1 MTPPLLDDAGA
12 LAAAEAVRAVLATGA
27 AARDR
32 DRVLPRAELD
42 AVSDSGLLGI
52 TVPARFGGRPVS
64 TRTVARVF
72 ATLARGDASVA
83 QIPQSH
89 LTFLDALRRT
99 GTDLQQKRWFGE
111 ALAGRRFANAQ
122 SERGT
127 PTVGIDH
134 TSFAPQPDGSLQA
147 TGTKYYCTGAL
158 LAHWL
163 VVRGVV
169 GDHRA
174 PDAQSRKVLA
184 YLPVDT
190 PGIDISDDWDGLGQR
205 TTASGTVT
213 LTDVVVPA
221 DAVIPYSAIFDDA
234 TTYGARAQLVHAAI
248 DVGLARAAMDA
259 ARGAVA
265 SARPPVDAPVAS
277 ADRDPLLLQQFGDL
291 EITVRSAEA
300 LLVEAGEAIDRA
312 EDARADDPG
321 SIDPDA
327 AAAASIAVAAVKVVA
342 TRAALETSSA
352 LFDAGGTRSAAASSG
367 TDRLWRD
374 ARTHTLHDPSRWK
387 VQHVGRYALT
397 GAHPPRHGLV

>member
-1 MTPPLLDDAGA
+1 MTPPVLDDDAA
-12 LAAAEAVRAVLATGA
+12 LATAEALRAVLATGA

-32 DRVLPRAELD
+32 DRTLPRAELD
-42 AVSDSGLLGI
+42 ALSQSGLLGI
-52 TVPARFGGRPVS
+52 TVPARFGGRPVA

-127 PTVGIDH
+127 ATVGIDH
-134 TSFAPQPDGSLQA
+134 TSFAPQPDGSFRA

-169 GDHRA
+169 GSHREA
-174 PDAQSRKVLA
+174 EAQTRKVLA

-190 PGIDISDDWDGLGQR
+190 PGIDIEDDWDGLGQR
-205 TTASGTVT
+205 TTASGTVV
-213 LTDVVVPA
+213 LTNIAVPA
-221 DAVIPYSAIFDDA
+221 DAVIPYSTIFADA

-259 ARGAVA
+259 ARDAVA
-265 SARPPVDAPVAS
+265 SARPPVDAAVAS

-291 EITVRSAEA
+291 EITVRSAES

-312 EDARADDPG
+312 EDPRADDAG
-321 SIDPDA
+321 ATDPEA
-327 AAAASIAVAAVKVVA
+327 AAAASIAVAAAKVVA
-342 TRAALETSSA
+342 TRAALDTTSA